1 MNYYPYLNQIP
12 YMAAPV
18 ARTGLFKSLFGG
30 IKWSSILSGTQ
41 KTLGVVNQAI
51 PLIKQAGPIVNNAK
65 TMFRVMSEFKKSDI
79 SNKVNDTNN
88 YKETVSTESLND
100 NISNVKT
107 TSNSSQA
114 NDNFKINTNGP
125 TFFQ

>member
-1 MNYYPYLNQIP
+1 MNFYPYLNQIP
-12 YMAAPV
+12 YMAAPA

-51 PLIKQAGPIVNNAK
+51 PLIKQAKPIVNNAK
-65 TMFRVMSEFKKSDI
+65 TMFKVMSEFKKAETPNI
-79 SNKVNDTNN
+79 INKLKSNEYNNHNTNDYESNNYSQVNDNQTN
-88 YKETVSTESLND
+88 
-100 NISNVKT
+100 KT
-107 TSNSSQA
+107 T
-114 NDNFKINTNGP
+114 GP